1 MPEKIPLK
9 EVRRI
14 AHLARL
20 ALSDEQCARY
30 QQQLSTILTYM
41 DKLSEADTAAVAP
54 TAHPHG
60 ARNVMR
66 DDEPGRPLGVEGVL
80 ANAPVADAPFF
91 KVPKVLGANDNP

>member
-1 MPEKIPLK
+1 MPEKISLN

-41 DKLSEADTAAVAP
+41 DKLSEADTGDVAP

-66 DDEPGRPLGVEGVL
+66 DDEPGIPLGVEGVL

-91 KVPKVLGANDNP
+91 KVPKVLGANDNS